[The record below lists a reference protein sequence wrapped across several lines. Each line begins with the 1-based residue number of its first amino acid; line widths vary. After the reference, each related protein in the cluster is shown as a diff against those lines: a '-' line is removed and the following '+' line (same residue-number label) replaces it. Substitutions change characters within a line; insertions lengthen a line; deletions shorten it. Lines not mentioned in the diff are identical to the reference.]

1 MKTLADLW
9 APAQANPRSDFL
21 VGVKTCMSY
30 GQLVSAVK
38 GWLALFD
45 THDVHPGNR
54 VVIRTANEAAA
65 SSAFIAALLDGI
77 VPIILSPETRANRL
91 HAIVDTVAPKLS
103 LYDAGS
109 GERPAGAVFE
119 IGQLVA
125 KRSLLGNRRHHG
137 LIPDLPNGN
146 RLPSLP
152 DDPDELAYLL
162 FTSGTTRSP
171 SGVMISRKNLL
182 ANLATLSRLFGY
194 TEKSRI
200 FNDMVLA
207 HADGLVQGPLLALAN
222 GCAFVRSGG
231 FSLQNLEGWLNRI
244 RSEQATHVISVPTI
258 WSMID
263 RYAKHDDYFDAA
275 ELIWLMSS
283 AAVLEPALW
292 ARIEK
297 RFRKPLCNQYG
308 LTETVT
314 TAIYAG
320 SHADMGEHGTIG
332 RPVDCEARLET
343 GSDGTGE
350 LQLRGDNIFM
360 GYWQN
365 SERTEASFT
374 ADGWFRT
381 GDIARI
387 DSDGSYRILG
397 RAKAVIKSG
406 GFLIRPEEID
416 EALSRHPA
424 VAEVATVA
432 LPDADFGEIPV
443 SAVVLDGDV
452 GEADLTDHV
461 RHILEPLKVP
471 KRILHVDRIPRGESG
486 KAQLGPLREELA
498 SRMRRAAAAPD
509 ARDTFERIRTV
520 AAQEFRI
527 DAAALSSASTPS
539 DTTGWDSFSQVN
551 LIFAIED
558 HFGIQLPVS
567 AVAGVRRLGE
577 FVKAVEDATA

>member
-1 MKTLADLW
+1 MKTLADMW
-9 APAQANPRSDFL
+9 APAQVHPKADFL
-21 VGVKTCMSY
+21 VGVKTRMSY
-30 GQLVSAVK
+30 GQLVSAVR

-45 THDVHPGNR
+45 TRDIHPGDR

-77 VPIILSPETRANRL
+77 VPVILSPETRAERL
-91 HAIVDTVAPKLS
+91 RAIVDSVAPKLS
-103 LYDAGS
+103 VHDAGS
-109 GERPAGAVFE
+109 GETFAEAVFE
-119 IGQLVA
+119 IERPAA
-125 KRSLLGNRRHHG
+125 KRFLPGARRHHG
-137 LIPDLPNGN
+137 LIPNLPDADRPP
-146 RLPSLP
+146 RLPH
-152 DDPDELAYLL
+152 DPDELAYLL
-162 FTSGTTRSP
+162 FTSGTTQSP

-194 TEKSRI
+194 TAQSRI

-222 GCAFVRSGG
+222 GCACVRSGG
-231 FSLQNLEGWLNRI
+231 FSLENLEDWLNRI
-244 RSEQATHVISVPTI
+244 RTERASHVISVPTI

-263 RYAKHDDYFDAA
+263 RYARHDDYFDAP
-275 ELIWLMSS
+275 ELTWLMSS

-297 RFRKPLCNQYG
+297 RFSKPLCNQYG

-320 SHADMGEHGTIG
+320 SHADMGDHGTIG
-332 RPVDCEARLET
+332 RPVDCEARLEADPY
-343 GSDGTGE
+343 GIGE
-350 LQLRGDNIFM
+350 LQLRGDNIFI

-365 SERTEASFT
+365 SDRTEASFT
-374 ADGWFRT
+374 GDGWFRT
-381 GDIARI
+381 GDIAKI

-406 GFLIRPEEID
+406 GFLVRPEEID

-452 GEADLTDHV
+452 SEAELTEHA
-461 RHILEPLKVP
+461 RRILEPLKVP
-471 KRILHVDRIPRGESG
+471 KRILPVDRIPRGESG
-486 KAQLGPLREELA
+486 KAQLGPLRQELA
-498 SRMRRAAAAPD
+498 SRMQQPGAAPD
-509 ARDTFERIRTV
+509 AGDTFERLRNV
-520 AAQEFRI
+520 AAQVFRVDPQI
-527 DAAALSSASTPS
+527 LDAESTPS
-539 DTTGWDSFSQVN
+539 DTAGWDSFSQVN

-577 FVKAVEDATA
+577 FVKAVEDAAA

>member
-1 MKTLADLW
+1 MKTLAELW
-9 APAQANPRSDFL
+9 APALAHPRADFL
-21 VGVKTCMSY
+21 IGVKARMSY

-45 THDVHPGNR
+45 ARNVHPGDR

-77 VPIILSPETRANRL
+77 VPVILSPETRADRL
-91 HAIVDTVAPKLS
+91 HAIVDSVAPTLS
-103 LYDAGS
+103 LHDAGS
-109 GERPAGAVFE
+109 GETFADAVFE
-119 IGQLVA
+119 IGQRA
-125 KRSLLGNRRHHG
+125 EKRSLLGNRRHHD
-137 LIPDLPNGN
+137 LIPDLPHDD
-146 RLPSLP
+146 RPPRLP

-162 FTSGTTRSP
+162 FTSGTTQSP
-171 SGVMISRKNLL
+171 SGVMISRKNML
-182 ANLATLSRLFGY
+182 ANLETLSRLYGY
-194 TEKSRI
+194 SKTSRI

-222 GCAFVRSGG
+222 GCALIRSGG
-231 FSLQNLEGWLNRI
+231 FSLQNLEDWLNRI
-244 RSEQATHVISVPTI
+244 RTQRATHVITVPTI

-263 RYAKHDDYFDAA
+263 RYAAHDDYFNAP

-297 RFRKPLCNQYG
+297 RFSKPLSNQYG

-320 SHADMGEHGTIG
+320 AHQDMGQHGTIG
-332 RPVDCEARLET
+332 RPVDCDARLEA
-343 GSDGTGE
+343 GPDGTGE

-365 SERTEASFT
+365 SNRTEESFT
-374 ADGWFRT
+374 GDGWFRT
-381 GDIARI
+381 GDIAKI
-387 DSDGSYRILG
+387 DDDGSYRILG

-406 GFLIRPEEID
+406 GFLVRPEEID

-432 LPDADFGEIPV
+432 LPDPDFGEIPV

-452 GEADLTDHV
+452 SEAELTEHA
-461 RHILEPLKVP
+461 RHSLEPLKVP
-471 KRILHVDRIPRGESG
+471 KRILPVERIPRGESG

-498 SRMRRAAAAPD
+498 TRMQRAAAAPE
-509 ARDTFERIRTV
+509 ARDTFERIRSV
-520 AAQEFRI
+520 AAQVFRVDVEAL
-527 DAAALSSASTPS
+527 DAESTPS
-539 DTTGWDSFSQVN
+539 DTPGWDSFSQVN

-558 HFGIQLPVS
+558 HFAIQLPVS